1 MLCDKLKINGGK
13 TEFVVIGTRQQL
25 YKVHVDSLNCSRGYS
40 SVACSVG
47 QELRWPGT
55 FWAVLHQVLP

>member
-1 MLCDKLKINGGK
+1 MTIKTEDQRWQ

-25 YKVHVDSLNCSRGYS
+25 YKVHVDSLAVRGCS